1 MRLMGIACI
10 CSTLLL
16 SAQEGQLAEAVRAGR
31 HAEALKL
38 LEQGANPNDRD
49 TRRNTPLMWAA
60 SSGQIEVAR
69 ALLDKQA
76 LVNAQHDEPE
86 YDALHLAAQNQ
97 QTAMIDFLLSR
108 GADPGLAERWPP
120 LPGRYSEKL
129 FRIGRFVDSV
139 KNAAKDRSPSRLEA
153 LLAESPPDSR
163 QSSLNAALWV
173 AAQLGDAPLVR
184 KLLDRKANPISDREG
199 KTALEVAAQQ
209 QRAEVVK
216 LLVST
221 GIRTELIR
229 EAIPMNRLLMTP
241 AVREAF
247 GETAREPEAIAEALK
262 AGDAASLNKL
272 IRSGAYA
279 YWSTDPLL
287 RTDHLRQATAAG
299 HSEIAR
305 MLSASEARRESLKD
319 VLQRLS
325 AACPERQSDDCARI
339 NNVASWYSKRLSD
352 SRWRPTYSRDY
363 FLSLQ
368 AMADTLQTNPEVQ
381 IVKDIADEL
390 EARREYCVLNNVG
403 MGGSVTVHV
412 HTRNQQKEVA
422 NWQVYYLLKIFE
434 RNPAAAP
441 GAFLKWSSPASE
453 TIEPGRYW
461 FWAKD
466 PRTNSQSERKLVPL
480 SGIQTVS
487 VDLFVP

>member
-1 MRLMGIACI
+1 MCV
-10 CSTLLL
+10 CSALVPSTH
-16 SAQEGQLAEAVRAGR
+16 AGQLAEAVRAGR
-31 HAEALKL
+31 HAEALQL

-76 LVNAQHDEPE
+76 LVNAQHDEPP

-120 LPGRYSEKL
+120 LPGQYSEKL
-129 FRIGRFVDSV
+129 LRIGRFVDSV
-139 KNAAKDRSPSRLEA
+139 KSAASPSRLEA
-153 LLAESPPDSR
+153 LLAQSPPDSR
-163 QSSLNAALWV
+163 QSSLNAALWA
-173 AAQLGDAPLVR
+173 AAQLGDAPLVQ
-184 KLLDRKANPISDREG
+184 KLLERKANPVSDREG
-199 KTALEVAAQQ
+199 KTALAVAAQQ
-209 QRAEVVK
+209 QRADVVK

-229 EAIPMNRLLMTP
+229 EAIPVNRLLMTP

-262 AGDAASLNKL
+262 AGDTASLNKL
-272 IRSGAYA
+272 IRSGAYSHWA
-279 YWSTDPLL
+279 ADPLL

-299 HSEIAR
+299 HSEITQILR
-305 MLSASEARRESLKD
+305 ASEARRESLKD

-325 AACPERQSDDCARI
+325 AACPERQSDDCTRI
-339 NNVASWYSKRLSD
+339 NNVAAWYSKRLSD
-352 SRWRPTYSRDY
+352 PRWRPTYSRDY

-368 AMADTLQTNPEVQ
+368 AMADTLQTNPEAQ

-390 EARREYCVLNNVG
+390 GARREYCVLNNVG